1 MQRAFD
7 YMSRDERLHI
17 MMNVLRSRGAFGR
30 DEMIDQLEISHPTF
44 KRDLEFLR
52 SRFQADI
59 EYDANEKLY
68 RLATADQL
76 HGLAKKGNKVELAGL
91 WFSQQELQALLS
103 MYVLLD
109 GYGAQAVL
117 GPHLAPFK
125 DRIQN
130 LLGKNTALD
139 NQLRSR
145 IRILPMASRKPS
157 EHFPQL
163 AHAVLTRKRVH
174 LHYASRARG
183 DQTERVV
190 SPQRLVH
197 YRDNWY
203 LDAYC
208 HLRERLSTFSVDAI
222 LKIKPLKDA
231 AVEISED
238 ELEGTLAGGYGI
250 FSGKAT
256 HTAVLRFSA
265 ERSRWVSGETW
276 HPDQKGEWDGQEW
289 RLTFPYSDPRE
300 LLMDILRHGSH
311 VKVESPHDLRE
322 MVKAEHRKSLDI

>member
-1 MQRAFD
+1 
-7 YMSRDERLHI
+7 MSRDERLHI

-59 EYDANEKLY
+59 EYDASEKLY

-163 AHAVLTRKRVH
+163 AHAVLTRRRVQ
-174 LHYASRARG
+174 LLYASRARG

-222 LKIKPLKDA
+222 VKIKPLKDN
-231 AVEISED
+231 AVEISEQ
-238 ELEGTLAGGYGI
+238 ELEDTLAGGYGI

-265 ERSRWVSGETW
+265 ERSRWVSAETW
-276 HPDQKGEWDGQEW
+276 HPDQEGEWVGDEW
-289 RLTFPYSDPRE
+289 QVSFPYSDPRE
-300 LLMDILRHGSH
+300 LIMDIMRHGSH
-311 VKVESPHDLRE
+311 VRVLEPSSLKDLVR
-322 MVKAEHRKSLDI
+322 KEHQLAANLK